1 MDKEGENKMGSGAWS
16 KVNTTKSQLYLA
28 STDPTTQWLVTAK
41 PINLGILPLIYL
53 AYYRQSIFRY
63 IGGGGGGASQVP
75 LPLAALSQRRYQGL
89 FSQLAPPRGRVWPR
103 LEPHC
108 LEPYNHYLTQPVKE

>member
-1 MDKEGENKMGSGAWS
+1 MKIKWGRVHGAKLTQQ
-16 KVNTTKSQLYLA
+16 KV
-28 STDPTTQWLVTAK
+28 STDPLTHLLVTAK

-63 IGGGGGGASQVP
+63 SGGWGASQVP
-75 LPLAALSQRRYQGL
+75 LPLEAPSQRRYQGL